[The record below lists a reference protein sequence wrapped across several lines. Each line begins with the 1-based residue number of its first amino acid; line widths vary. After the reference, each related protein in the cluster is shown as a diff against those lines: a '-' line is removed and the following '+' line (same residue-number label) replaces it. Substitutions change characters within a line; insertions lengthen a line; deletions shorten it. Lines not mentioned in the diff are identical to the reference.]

1 MGIPYLENG
10 ESILLT
16 AGRVNVNHIHHD
28 VLLTSRNLILV
39 DDRYGEF
46 QPRIVP
52 LFNIQ
57 SVKGGKTSSR
67 EPAISLYLADT
78 TGTGDPGPMVF
89 IFSQQAGENRTRERD
104 DWLKKLM
111 EFIVT
116 VRQKAGDN
124 EITLPDQ
131 EIGIRPSTRHTEA
144 PEIPHPYTTII
155 DMRHAQIDPAV
166 LLDEPET
173 EVFPGEKQELKEENF
188 LPEATGDDVT
198 LSTFAG
204 EEQPSCPEEMTESP
218 DTTAGRVS
226 DNDDTTG
233 TSDQIPESA
242 DAIPAF
248 EEHIPGSGGEVE
260 APPAV
265 DPRKTDSTAVNGIC
279 EEDYGG
285 EESFADSPFPDP
297 FPGKDSALADSALPP
312 VSIPGKVFAEARDST
327 KSTDSGSIPGE
338 TEREDSIVLA
348 KAGTDPETISEDT
361 LSDQTSVVERENTG
375 SQDLPDVPEPVFVGP
390 GSGPDYDSAQK
401 EETGPKPGDT
411 EDSDQDQEPETPPS
425 VPGPVLPMKNSGNNR
440 LSFIAIAVIIL
451 IVLGIAW
458 AVIVSVPHGAIP
470 GISPV
475 PTPGIQQTPGPAP
488 SLQPSPIPAHVVIP
502 SSGVWVR
509 VLYQRNY
516 TGSLG
521 VPGSL
526 REVAGSGDQIYKILE
541 PAKIVQAQVHKQ
553 DNSGDT
559 LTVEVYHEGNLI
571 SDRTISTPM
580 GSIEFIIDTST
591 GQPPGITVTP
601 TPLNNQG
608 GSNSSGI
615 MYF

>member
-16 AGRVNVNHIHHD
+16 AGRVSVNHIHHD

-111 EFIVT
+111 EFIVS
-116 VRQKAGDN
+116 VRQRAGDN

-155 DMRHAQIDPAV
+155 DMRPAQIDPVV
-166 LLDEPET
+166 LPDEPEIQ
-173 EVFPGEKQELKEENF
+173 VFPEEKQELKEEDF
-188 LPEATGDDVT
+188 LHEGAEEGVMV
-198 LSTFAG
+198 STFAG
-204 EEQPSCPEEMTESP
+204 EEPPSGPEERTESP
-218 DTTAGRVS
+218 VAVPVRVP

-233 TSDQIPESA
+233 ISDQTPGSA

-248 EEHIPGSGGEVE
+248 EGDRPGSGGGVE

-265 DPRKTDSTAVNGIC
+265 SPRETEFTAVNGTH
-279 EEDYGG
+279 EEDYGVQ
-285 EESFADSPFPDP
+285 ESFADSPSAEP
-297 FPGKDSALADSALPP
+297 FHGKDSPLADPASPP
-312 VSIPGKVFAEARDST
+312 VPIPERVSAEARDST
-327 KSTDSGSIPGE
+327 ESTDSGSIPEE
-338 TEREDSIVLA
+338 TESGNSIVA
-348 KAGTDPETISEDT
+348 AEAGNDAEIISEDT
-361 LSDQTSVVERENTG
+361 RVEQTSAGEREDIG
-375 SQDLPDVPEPVFVGP
+375 SRDLPHIPEPIFIEP
-390 GSGPDYDSAQK
+390 GSGPNYDSAQ
-401 EETGPKPGDT
+401 EEVTGPKPGNI
-411 EDSDQDQEPETPPS
+411 EDSDQNQVPETPLP

-440 LSFIAIAVIIL
+440 FTFIAIAVIIL

-458 AVIVSVPHGAIP
+458 AVIVSVPDGAIP
-470 GISPV
+470 GITPV
-475 PTPGIQQTPGPAP
+475 PTPGTQQTPGPAP
-488 SLQPSPIPAHVVIP
+488 SLQPSPVPANVVIP

-516 TGSLG
+516 TGLLG

-526 REVAGSGDQIYKILE
+526 REVAGSGDQIYKIFE
-541 PAKIVQAQVHKQ
+541 PANIVQAQVHKQ
-553 DNSGDT
+553 DNSGDM
-559 LTVEVYHEGNLI
+559 LTVEVYREGDLI
-571 SDRTISTPM
+571 SHRTISTPM
-580 GSIEFIIDTST
+580 GSIEFMIDART
-591 GQPPGITVTP
+591 GQPPGIPVTP